1 MPDIATING
10 IAEDNIATHNG
21 GTASL
26 YTSKNGDT
34 WGHVTYVEVEYLVI
48 AGGGGGGGGWNAN
61 GGGGG
66 AGGYRTA
73 TLADVIATGAATTIT
88 VGAGG
93 AGDTTVLKGSGY
105 VVIKFPDSFNVSF
118 SGGVTS
124 SNVSNPS
131 GYKVYAVTATSST
144 SETATFSE
152 V

>member
-1 MPDIATING
+1 
-10 IAEDNIATHNG
+10 
-21 GTASL
+21 
-26 YTSKNGDT
+26 
-34 WGHVTYVEVEYLVI
+34 V
-48 AGGGGGGGGWNAN
+48 AGAVNT
-61 GGGGG
+61 GGG
-66 AGGYRTA
+66 AGGGSGN
-73 TLADVIATGAATTIT
+73 DGQ
-88 VGAGG
+88 VG
-93 AGDTTVLKGSGY
+93 GSGY